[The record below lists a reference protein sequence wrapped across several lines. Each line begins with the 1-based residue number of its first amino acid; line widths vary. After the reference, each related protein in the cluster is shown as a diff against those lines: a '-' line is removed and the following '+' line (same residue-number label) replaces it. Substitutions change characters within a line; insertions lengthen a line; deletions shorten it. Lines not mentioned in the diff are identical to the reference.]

1 MPAPE
6 RVAAAVPANSS
17 LPAFERRAILEIA
30 LLAIAADQQITEE
43 ESAAFHAVAKR
54 LDVDAAP
61 LIEQYH
67 GLTREQADA
76 KLLELAEALSTYEA
90 RTLAYR
96 AAYAMS
102 LADDEASDEE
112 FEFDLQLVDALELS
126 QEEADRL
133 IGEVATAING

>member
-6 RVAAAVPANSS
+6 RIAAAVPADVS

-30 LLAIAADQQITEE
+30 LLAIAADQQITKE
-43 ESAAFHAVAKR
+43 ESAAFSAVAKR
-54 LDVDAAP
+54 LDVEAAP
-61 LIEQYH
+61 LLEQYA
-67 GLTREQADA
+67 GLTRDEADA

-96 AAYAMS
+96 AAYALS
-102 LADDEASDEE
+102 LADDESSDEE

-126 QEEADRL
+126 QTDADRL
-133 IGEVATAING
+133 IGEVGTAING

>member
-6 RVAAAVPANSS
+6 RIAAAVPADVS

-30 LLAIAADQQITEE
+30 LLAIAADQQITKE
-43 ESAAFHAVAKR
+43 ESAAFTAVAKR
-54 LDVDAAP
+54 LDVEAAP
-61 LIEQYH
+61 LLEQYA
-67 GLTREQADA
+67 GLTRDEADA

-96 AAYAMS
+96 AAYALS
-102 LADDEASDEE
+102 LADDESSDEE

-126 QEEADRL
+126 QTDADRL
-133 IGEVATAING
+133 IGEVGTAING